1 VQPALIAF
9 LARID
14 GRRTYGQ
21 IAEDIGCPPD
31 ALLNWG
37 RQLQS
42 LYVVE

>member
-9 LARID
+9 LARIG

-21 IAEDIGCPPD
+21 IAEDIGCLPD
-31 ALLNWG
+31 ALLSWG
-37 RQLQS
+37 GQLQS